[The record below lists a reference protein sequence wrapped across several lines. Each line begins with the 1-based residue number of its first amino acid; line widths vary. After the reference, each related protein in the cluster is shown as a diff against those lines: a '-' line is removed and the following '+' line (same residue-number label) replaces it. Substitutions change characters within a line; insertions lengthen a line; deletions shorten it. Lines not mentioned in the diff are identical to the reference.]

1 MDESAA
7 NEKTV
12 RAFCDAF
19 GTGDVEQLL
28 AFFTP
33 DAVYHN
39 MPMDPAVGHDAIRA
53 ILGMFVGEAGSV
65 TFDILATATSGDLVF
80 TERVDHITMG
90 DRKVSLPV
98 AGVFQQRTGNLVRPI
113 PLAIILPMFVGLA
126 LCVVGVCISGT
137 EHPQPTAL
145 VPTAAVAAALMAVA
159 AKRTNKTAFVWA
171 MLVFFFWF
179 MAIWIFI
186 TVFADIFRRRD
197 LSGGAKAGWIILIF
211 IVPFLGAIIYLIARP
226 KMTAQDKEDMERMQE
241 AERRVSGYSPA
252 DEVAKLSK
260 LRDDGKITAEEYED
274 MKKRAMMQL

>member
-1 MDESAA
+1 M
-7 NEKTV
+7 
-12 RAFCDAF
+12 
-19 GTGDVEQLL
+19 
-28 AFFTP
+28 
-33 DAVYHN
+33 
-39 MPMDPAVGHDAIRA
+39 
-53 ILGMFVGEAGSV
+53 
-65 TFDILATATSGDLVF
+65 LAT
-80 TERVDHITMG
+80 EW
-90 DRKVSLPV
+90 SL
-98 AGVFQQRTGNLVRPI
+98 GNVL
-113 PLAIILPMFVGLA
+113 
-126 LCVVGVCISGT
+126 
-137 EHPQPTAL
+137 
-145 VPTAAVAAALMAVA
+145 
-159 AKRTNKTAFVWA
+159 WA

-274 MKKRAMMQL
+274 MKKRAMMQI